1 MFTTTKKLTI
11 VILIPL
17 QKYALF
23 SSFTFFSDHTSDH
36 FQFCTVWKLYSIH
49 SKTALKLCPTEPKA
63 LKNTVI
69 TSHPSFGTKRSQVQ
83 ILSPRPRFYRYFH
96 NILEWRFYYYLIKYA
111 LTTFL
116 TIVRIFLCF
125 CLLKPSF
132 TPPQNILFFTSVA
145 DKIFYL
151 PKNFQKAF
159 LCLMQPKF

>member
-132 TPPQNILFFTSVA
+132 TPPKISCFLPQLQIKFFTYRKIFRRLFFV
-145 DKIFYL
+145 
-151 PKNFQKAF
+151 
-159 LCLMQPKF
+159 